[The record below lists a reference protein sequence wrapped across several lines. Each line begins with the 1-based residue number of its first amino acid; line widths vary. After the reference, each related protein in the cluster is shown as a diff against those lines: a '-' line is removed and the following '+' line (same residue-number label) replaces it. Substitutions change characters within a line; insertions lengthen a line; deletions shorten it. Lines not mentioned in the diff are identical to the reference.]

1 MRRVVASYKVR
12 KGDSENAR
20 PRLRLHTERE
30 QLGHKGPLG
39 PLFLPCVSGPDNKSG
54 PPMWQTKFRSPGVT
68 SLAPRLDPR
77 FPAPLP
83 APFPPPS
90 LPLSFPPSP
99 PASCPAAAARQAPSG
114 GGVRYC
120 TYLHSWVLLCAEPH
134 PLTQVPRERVC
145 LLIRTQLSLANLP
158 PHFCP

>member
-90 LPLSFPPSP
+90 LPLPSP
-99 PASCPAAAARQAPSG
+99 SPS
-114 GGVRYC
+114 R
-120 TYLHSWVLLCAEPH
+120 LPH
-134 PLTQVPRERVC
+134 PPP
-145 LLIRTQLSLANLP
+145 ALP
-158 PHFCP
+158 PPPGRRPQEEE